1 MKLVKP
7 KLLTALALG
16 LVLGSN
22 ANATDDSEK
31 NPCGALLCILGGQ
44 TSGEC
49 AKYYKYYIYTLPK
62 SCKANPTC
70 ITKKQIEHL
79 EKCDTKGNS
88 EINSKIDSSLADTH
102 GVTTFTQNIGTKINE
117 MSGIQG
123 ECTKDELNRVEKKL
137 LNNFTY
143 NYRINP
149 TQTKACQ
156 VLAGQT
162 YSAIKVKYT
171 CDRKWYSAEDWNN
184 GFEKELVSKA
194 VYEGLNSNDRGTYI
208 TYKDTSLNSNNNCVT
223 LSPAQQ
229 TKYKVTTYLGWSDD
243 MNYQVTKCRYQEI
256 ITNYYKK
263 NYIKKDCW
271 EVEQAY

>member
-1 MKLVKP
+1 MKLVKS

-22 ANATDDSEK
+22 ANATDDDAS

-184 GFEKELVSKA
+184 GFEKEIVSKA

-208 TYKDTSLNSNNNCVT
+208 TYKDAPSMDDLRYFKLTN
-223 LSPAQQ
+223 AERA
-229 TKYKVTTYLGWSDD
+229 KYKVTQDK
-243 MNYQVTKCRYQEI
+243 NKCDENGNCPNLYQEI

-263 NYIKKDCW
+263 NYVKKDCW